1 MNTIVT
7 TRIVKIGNSQG
18 IRIPKPLLEQV
29 GLSGTVQLEVE
40 ADCLILRPIRTPR
53 QGWEAQFQ
61 RMAESGD
68 DALLDADT
76 PALTK
81 WDETEWEW

>member
-29 GLSGTVQLEVE
+29 GLNGTVQLEVE
-40 ADCLILRPIRTPR
+40 ADCLILRPVRVPR

-61 RMAESGD
+61 RMAENGD
-68 DALLDADT
+68 DALVDSDI
-76 PALTK
+76 PSMTK

>member
-7 TRIVKIGNSQG
+7 TQIVKIDNSQG

-29 GLSGTVQLEVE
+29 GLTGTVQLEVE
-40 ADCLILRPIRTPR
+40 ADCLILRPVRAVR
-53 QGWEAQFQ
+53 QGWEEQYQ
-61 RMAESGD
+61 RMAENGH
-68 DALLDADT
+68 DALVDSDI
-76 PALTK
+76 PSMTK